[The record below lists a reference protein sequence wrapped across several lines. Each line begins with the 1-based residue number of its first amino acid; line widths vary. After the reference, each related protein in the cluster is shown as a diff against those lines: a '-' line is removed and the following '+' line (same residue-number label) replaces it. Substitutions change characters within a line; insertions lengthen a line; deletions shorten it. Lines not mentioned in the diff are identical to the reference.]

1 MAGITRKHIGLAQAE
16 NMPACRVRRFDPA
29 DFLLWFQYGKG
40 RRFVRN
46 ALTRHLAAL
55 TLTLGL
61 LFTGT
66 PARAEPMATAVRP
79 ADSLVQVIQYYGRPR
94 FYGRPHHYYGRGFYG
109 RPRYYGRPRF
119 HGPRYGYYGRRSYIR

>member
-1 MAGITRKHIGLAQAE
+1 M
-16 NMPACRVRRFDPA
+16 
-29 DFLLWFQYGKG
+29 
-40 RRFVRN
+40 RN

-55 TLTLGL
+55 VLALGL
-61 LFTGT
+61 LFTSM

-79 ADSLVQVIQYYGRPR
+79 AGNLVQAIQYYGRP
-94 FYGRPHHYYGRGFYG
+94 GYYGRGFYG

>member
-1 MAGITRKHIGLAQAE
+1 M
-16 NMPACRVRRFDPA
+16 
-29 DFLLWFQYGKG
+29 
-40 RRFVRN
+40 RN
-46 ALTRHLAAL
+46 TLTGHLAAL
-55 TLTLGL
+55 ALTLGL
-61 LFTGT
+61 LFTSI

-79 ADSLVQVIQYYGRPR
+79 ADSLVQVIQYYGRPGYYGRPR